1 MVTAREVDELVADRP
16 ELRADIEAVL
26 DAEEPFTFD
35 DLPLDSG
42 AFGELV
48 AAGIVEEAD
57 DGYHVADRDAV
68 ERGLAGDAPT
78 DDADA
83 GSTIDISVSL
93 PTLDR
98 RLVAALGG
106 ALLFLALTRT
116 VVSYGTVFRD
126 GAVVLSGNDP
136 YYYRYWVEQLL
147 ANPDVTLESLPDGVT
162 KGEPLYVA
170 TMWALAA
177 ALGGGA
183 TTTGQLLAWFPVVS
197 AVISGSFVYL
207 IATEVSEDRRV
218 GIAAVL
224 MLAVVAGHGLRT
236 SLGFPD
242 HHAFDYPWLG
252 LTGLAFV
259 ALAEGELRR
268 HPVRTLLGTAG
279 LAVGVSGQVLAWE
292 AGPLLVVPAGLVVAA
307 LAVVWV
313 RAGRSPLVAG
323 TPMVVGL
330 GAAAAVTWGVHTSL
344 GWHTPVVAS
353 APALLAAGAVGV
365 LLVSEGV
372 YRVRPDERIAAGAV
386 LGTGAVS
393 VAGVAVGFPEA
404 WATLTSRAGSSLFR
418 SDPIAETQGLF
429 SDAGGWLLL
438 FGFVLIVALPYLAW
452 ATRRALDD
460 EPWVVPVVYAWAFFV
475 LSAIQVRFVGEFATF
490 VAVFAGLAFVHIA
503 ERVDVARLPKPFD
516 ESVDGR
522 RLTVPNARQVGALVV
537 VFLLVGGLGLV
548 QVPIKTDQIT
558 TEPEM
563 YDTAAWIADDLDDAP
578 DDRPAYVFSLW
589 GHNRMYNYFA
599 SGDSRSY
606 GYARANY
613 ERFLASPNET
623 AWYDRLRGR
632 AGYVVYHDVQ
642 APPGSIAKQLE
653 AYGSRTE
660 NTTGLSH
667 YRAVHVSESGEYRV
681 FTLVPGATLA
691 GSAEPNATVTV
702 ATTVEVSDVR
712 VDYERQVRT
721 DANGNYTV
729 TVPYPGT
736 YDAAGTQVEVS
747 EEAVLNGTRVAA

>member
-16 ELRADIEAVL
+16 ELRADVEAVL
-26 DAEEPFTFD
+26 DAEEPFAFD

-42 AFGELV
+42 AFGEVV
-48 AAGIVEEAD
+48 AAGIVEETD
-57 DGYHVADRDAV
+57 DGYRVADRSAV
-68 ERGLAGDAPT
+68 ERGLAGDT
-78 DDADA
+78 GSDDV
-83 GSTIDISVSL
+83 GLDISPSL
-93 PTLDR
+93 PTVDR
-98 RLVAALGG
+98 RLVGALAG

-116 VVSYGTVFRD
+116 VVAYGTVFRD

-136 YYYRYWVEQLL
+136 YYYRYWVEGLL
-147 ANPDVTLESLPDGVT
+147 ANPEITLESLPGGVT

-170 TMWALAA
+170 TMWAIAA

-197 AVISGSFVYL
+197 AVVSGSFVYL
-207 IATEVSEDRRV
+207 IATEVTGDRRV
-218 GIAAVL
+218 GIAAIL

-236 SLGFPD
+236 SLGFAD

-252 LTGLAFV
+252 LTGLALV
-259 ALAEGELRR
+259 ALADGEIRR
-268 HPVRTLLGTAG
+268 HPTRTLLGTVG
-279 LAVGVSGQVLAWE
+279 LAAGVSGQVLAWE
-292 AGPLLVVPAGLVVAA
+292 AGPLLVVPVGLVVAA

-313 RAGRSPLVAG
+313 RADRSPLVAG
-323 TPMVVGL
+323 APVVVGL
-330 GAAAAVTWGVHTSL
+330 AGAAAVTWGAHTSL

-353 APALLAAGAVGV
+353 APALLAAVATGV
-365 LLVSEGV
+365 LLVSELV
-372 YRVRPDERIAAGAV
+372 FRVRPDERLAAGAV
-386 LGTGAVS
+386 LGTGAAS
-393 VAGVAVGFPEA
+393 VAGVAVGAPET
-404 WATLTSRAGSSLFR
+404 WATLTSRADAALFR

-438 FGFVLIVALPYLAW
+438 FGFVLVVALPYLAW

-490 VAVFAGLAFVHIA
+490 IAVFAGLAFVHVA

-516 ESVDGR
+516 GDVDGR
-522 RLTVPNARQVGALVV
+522 RLAVPDARQAGALVV

-558 TEPEM
+558 TDAEM
-563 YDTAAWIADDLDDAP
+563 YDTAAWIAEDLDDAP
-578 DDRPAYVFSLW
+578 EERPSYVFSPW
-589 GHNRMYNYFA
+589 SHSRMYNYFA

-613 ERFLASPNET
+613 QTFLASPNET

-632 AGYVVYHDVQ
+632 AGYVVYSDVQ
-642 APPGSIAKQLE
+642 APSGSIAERLS

-660 NTTGLSH
+660 NATGLAH
-667 YRAVHVSESGEYRV
+667 YRAVHVSEGGEYRV
-681 FTLVPGATLA
+681 FTLVPGATIT
-691 GSAEPNATVTV
+691 GTDEPNATVRV
-702 ATTVEVSDVR
+702 STTVEVSDR
-712 VDYERQVRT
+712 RIDYERRVT
-721 DANGNYTV
+721 TNANGNYSV
-729 TVPYPGT
+729 TVPYSGT
-736 YDAAGTQVEVS
+736 YRVGGSEIQVTNDAVR
-747 EEAVLNGTRVAA
+747 NGTRITI